1 MSTVNAVPLVGPY
14 DGAEEPALVHAAAL
28 DARAFGQLY
37 ERYVDRVYRY
47 QRARSGSADD
57 AADLTQQTFLQV
69 LDALP
74 KYQER
79 GVPFSVWLFRI
90 ARNASIDSRRRTR
103 PSVSWDAVPESG
115 QPRSGQDVEGMVVA
129 REDSARLRA
138 MMAGLDRLKRE
149 IILLRFV
156 GELTMGEIAAVVGKS
171 DSTVHRQLMSALAIL
186 KEQARER

>member
-1 MSTVNAVPLVGPY
+1 MSTVNAVPLDGPY

-69 LDALP
+69 LDALS

>member
-1 MSTVNAVPLVGPY
+1 MSTVNAVPLDGPY
-14 DGAEEPALVHAAAL
+14 DGAEEPALVHAAVL

-37 ERYVDRVYRY
+37 ERYADRVYRY
-47 QRARSGSADD
+47 LRVRTDSEED

-74 KYQER
+74 KFQQR

-103 PSVSWDAVPESG
+103 PSVSWDAVPEAG

-129 REDSARLRA
+129 REDSARRRA
-138 MMAGLDRLKRE
+138 MIVDLDRLKRE

-186 KEQARER
+186 KEQARES

>member
-1 MSTVNAVPLVGPY
+1 MSTVNAVPLDGPY

-47 QRARSGSADD
+47 QRVRTDSDED

-103 PSVSWDAVPESG
+103 PSVSWNAVSESG

-129 REDSARLRA
+129 REDSAHLRA
-138 MMAGLDRLKRE
+138 MIAGLDRGKRE